1 MFSNSNMNK
10 VLVLIPGFN
19 PDQKLVKLA
28 TELSF
33 SFVDKIIIVN
43 DGSSEE
49 SNLIF
54 EELKRVSKVI
64 LLDHDVNKGKGA
76 ALKTGFEYIYSNFDS
91 NTSVVTADAD
101 GQHSFQSIINVADST
116 IKNQN
121 SLVLGVRS
129 FSKDIPF
136 RSRFGNILTQKI
148 FKTLFGISITCLL
161 YTSNGKSLQLII
173 WIALPLY

>member
-1 MFSNSNMNK
+1 VFSNSNMNK

-54 EELKRVSKVI
+54 E
-64 LLDHDVNKGKGA
+64 
-76 ALKTGFEYIYSNFDS
+76 
-91 NTSVVTADAD
+91 
-101 GQHSFQSIINVADST
+101 
-116 IKNQN
+116 
-121 SLVLGVRS
+121 
-129 FSKDIPF
+129 
-136 RSRFGNILTQKI
+136 
-148 FKTLFGISITCLL
+148 
-161 YTSNGKSLQLII
+161 
-173 WIALPLY
+173 